1 MTYGIT
7 SSLGSNAA
15 GRLASELRLA
25 RKHYSALFQPVANHV
40 SLISEINPRRES
52 ATESRLQ
59 LVASAN
65 MNKRGAASR
74 FCDGRSVSAKV
85 VREIDK
91 RLIDT
96 EQRLGRS
103 PFGVNHVVAFEL
115 DVEEFQFVALGL
127 IAGDGR
133 SVDQRLRWDQHA
145 VDQQAMGRRHVEIGM
160 RKVWRESGA
169 GDPNRQCGL
178 YPGLRRV
185 ALPERIASDPLDRT
199 LSGEDC

>member
-1 MTYGIT
+1 MP
-7 SSLGSNAA
+7 LP
-15 GRLASELRLA
+15 RRLA
-25 RKHYSALFQPVANHV
+25 RKHDSALFQPVANHV

-59 LVASAN
+59 LVTSAN
-65 MNKRGAASR
+65 MNKRGTASR
-74 FCDGRSVSAKV
+74 FSDGHSVSAKV

-127 IAGDGR
+127 G
-133 SVDQRLRWDQHA
+133 
-145 VDQQAMGRRHVEIGM
+145 
-160 RKVWRESGA
+160 
-169 GDPNRQCGL
+169 
-178 YPGLRRV
+178 
-185 ALPERIASDPLDRT
+185 
-199 LSGEDC
+199 